1 MSTVNVLIAG
11 VGGQGVVS
19 AARLLAQ
26 AVLDSGR
33 KVIVGQTFGAS
44 QRGGSVHTS
53 VRIGDEV
60 HGPLIGLKMADF
72 LLAFDPYES
81 LRYLQ
86 FLAPTG
92 IVIVNDQPDVPVRDQ
107 LAKTFPPLEEAWQI
121 LKAKTKGLYRLSATR
136 IARQI
141 ATRYGGRVDI
151 TNTVILGAA
160 TAVEDFPVDVG
171 MLKRTLERRFKSKAL
186 SMNLEALKAGR
197 DQILTQRGRP
207 G

>member
-1 MSTVNVLIAG
+1 MSVMNVLIVG

-53 VRIGDEV
+53 VRIGDEA

-72 LLAFDPYES
+72 LLAFEPYES

-86 FLAPTG
+86 LLAPG
-92 IVIVNDQPDVPVRDQ
+92 SKAIVNDQPDVPVRDQ
-107 LAKTFPPLEEAWQI
+107 LAKTFPPLEEVWQI
-121 LKAKTKGLYRLSATR
+121 LEAKTGKLYRLSATSL
-136 IARQI
+136 ARQI
-141 ATRYGGRVDI
+141 AARHGGGGLDI

-160 TAVEDFPVDVG
+160 TAVEGFPADID
-171 MLKRTLERRFKSKAL
+171 MLKQIFERRFKSKVL
-186 SMNLEALKAGR
+186 SMNLEALNAGR
-197 DQILTQRGRP
+197 DWILGQRG
-207 G
+207 